1 MRPRTRAAAVA
12 ESGSASAPSK
22 SQRAY
27 DLLHD
32 RIVDGSYSPGYRL
45 VLDAIGR
52 ELDMSVVPVREAI
65 RRLEAEGMVTFERN
79 IGARVAEIDE
89 LQYHDTMETLSF
101 VESAAVMLAAGMY
114 SKADVDEARAINE
127 QMRESL
133 AGFDP
138 VQFTALNEA
147 FHRRLTDVCPN
158 DVLGDVIDTCWKRL
172 SRLRQSTFSFV
183 PGRAIASVDEHEA
196 LLGMIEEGVD
206 PRRLELAVRAHRLA
220 TPDAFLHRIHPAEPS
235 TADSPTTAP

>member
-1 MRPRTRAAAVA
+1 MSTRRRDAAATDT
-12 ESGSASAPSK
+12 GGTIAPSK

-27 DLLHD
+27 QLLHD

-65 RRLEAEGMVTFERN
+65 RRLEAEGLITFERN

-89 LQYHDTMETLSF
+89 LEYHDTMETLSF
-101 VESAAVMLAAGMY
+101 VEGAAISLAAGLY
-114 SKADVDEARAINE
+114 SKSDVDQARAINE
-127 QMRESL
+127 RMRESL
-133 AGFDP
+133 AAFDP

-147 FHRRLTDVCPN
+147 FHRRLSDVCQN
-158 DVLGDVIDTCWKRL
+158 GVLGDVIDTCWKRL

-183 PGRAIASVDEHEA
+183 PSRALPSVDEHEA
-196 LLGMIEEGVD
+196 ILGLIESGAD
-206 PRRLELAVRAHRLA
+206 PRRIELAVRAHRLA
-220 TPDAFLHRIHPAEPS
+220 TPDAFLHRVHPDKP
-235 TADSPTTAP
+235 

>member
-12 ESGSASAPSK
+12 ESGSTSAPSK

-101 VESAAVMLAAGMY
+101 VESAAVMLAAGLY

-133 AGFDP
+133 AGF
-138 VQFTALNEA
+138 
-147 FHRRLTDVCPN
+147 C
-158 DVLGDVIDTCWKRL
+158 
-172 SRLRQSTFSFV
+172 
-183 PGRAIASVDEHEA
+183 
-196 LLGMIEEGVD
+196 
-206 PRRLELAVRAHRLA
+206 
-220 TPDAFLHRIHPAEPS
+220 
-235 TADSPTTAP
+235 

>member
-1 MRPRTRAAAVA
+1 MSARRAAPAA
-12 ESGSASAPSK
+12 ATATASAAPSK

-27 DLLHD
+27 QLLHD
-32 RIVDGSYSPGYRL
+32 RIVDGTYSPGYRL

-65 RRLEAEGMVTFERN
+65 RRLEAEGLVTFERN

-89 LQYHDTMETLSF
+89 LQYHDTMETLSY
-101 VESAAVMLAAGMY
+101 VEGAAISLAAGLY

-127 QMRESL
+127 RMRESL

-138 VQFTALNEA
+138 VRFTSLNEA
-147 FHRRLTDVCPN
+147 FHRRLSDVCPN

-172 SRLRQSTFSFV
+172 ARLRQSTFSFV
-183 PGRAIASVDEHEA
+183 PARAVASVDEHEA
-196 LLGMIEEGVD
+196 ILDLIEEGAD
-206 PRRLELAVRAHRLA
+206 PRRIELAVRAHRLA
-220 TPDAFLHRIHPAEPS
+220 TPDAYLHRKGR
-235 TADSPTTAP
+235 TTD